1 MYVTHWFI
9 HSSVDGHLDCLHI
22 LDIVNN
28 TAINTS
34 VQISDTML
42 SILLNIYSEIEL
54 LDRMVIVCFG
64 GFFLR
69 NCCITLHSV
78 EGFLFSTA
86 KLVSLLLTP
95 LVAPH
100 CTQNRMQTL
109 PSGLADP
116 SSHAPLPCMLQA
128 YRPPC
133 ALSHSCF
140 LPATG
145 PLHLLFY
152 LPGCSPNSPAG
163 FSPHSVTA
171 AASLPQRDLPYPLSC
186 RSHQQCPAHPL
197 FHFLHYTNH
206 QPQNYG
212 IVLFIPGLPPSTLL
226 STVISQGR
234 IVLSGLISCVHPALT
249 QLLGHGGSL
258 LINCES
264 DG

>member
-64 GFFLR
+64 VFFLR

-152 LPGCSPNSPAG
+152 LPACLPTHQLASHLIQSLLQHRFLRETFLIPSAVGPTNSALLILYFIFFITLIIINPKTMALFCS
-163 FSPHSVTA
+163 
-171 AASLPQRDLPYPLSC
+171 
-186 RSHQQCPAHPL
+186 
-197 FHFLHYTNH
+197 FLAC
-206 QPQNYG
+206 
-212 IVLFIPGLPPSTLL
+212 LPPPS
-226 STVISQGR
+226 SR
-234 IVLSGLISCVHPALT
+234 P
-249 QLLGHGGSL
+249 
-258 LINCES
+258 
-264 DG
+264 